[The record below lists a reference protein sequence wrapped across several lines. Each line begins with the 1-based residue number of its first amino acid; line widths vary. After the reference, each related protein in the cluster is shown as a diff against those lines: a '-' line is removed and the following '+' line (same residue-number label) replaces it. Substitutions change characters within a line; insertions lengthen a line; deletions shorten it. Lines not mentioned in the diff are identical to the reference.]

1 MATIVDVAKRAGV
14 STATVSRVLNGSA
27 NVSDKTKQ
35 RIMAAIEELNY
46 NPNALGRNLRRMRTG
61 LVLVVLP
68 SISNS
73 FFSQVVK
80 GMEQTGAAQSYTTMI
95 CTTRSNPDRER
106 MFLNLVPSHQADG
119 VILMSSCLPAA
130 ELQTF
135 CTQYPVVQCSE
146 CNPEVDTPLV
156 SIDNEQAGYDA
167 AQHLLQLG
175 HRHIGVIAARGTHS
189 SDLRLEGCRRAL
201 AEYGIADCPTAYG
214 NFTYQSG
221 YDAAQQLLQEH
232 SQLTA
237 VFAVSDVMACAA
249 VRAAQDLGRRVPE
262 TFSVIGCD
270 NIMLSYIVRPSLTT
284 IAQPR
289 YQLGSTAMQQ
299 LIAQIE
305 NETQSSHNCIFM
317 EHTIIGRES
326 TAAIL

>member
-27 NVSDKTKQ
+27 NVSDKTKE

-61 LVLVVLP
+61 LVLVILP

-106 MFLNLVPSHQADG
+106 MFLNLVRNRQADG
-119 VILMSSCLPAA
+119 VILISSCLSAE
-130 ELQTF
+130 ELQSF
-135 CTQYPVVQCSE
+135 CLQYPVVQCSE
-146 CNPEVDTPLV
+146 FIPGVDTPLV
-156 SIDNEQAGYDA
+156 SIDNEHAGYDA
-167 AQHLLQLG
+167 AQHLLKLG

-189 SDLRLEGCRRAL
+189 SDLRLTGCRRAL

-221 YDAAQQLLQEH
+221 YGAAQQLLQEH
-232 SQLTA
+232 PQLTA
-237 VFAVSDVMACAA
+237 IFAVSDVMACAA
-249 VRAAQDLGRRVPE
+249 MRAGQDLEHRVPE
-262 TFSVIGCD
+262 TLSVIGFD
-270 NIMLSYIVRPSLTT
+270 NITMSYVVRPSLTT

-289 YQLGSTAMQQ
+289 YELGSAAMQQ
-299 LIAQIE
+299 LIVQIE
-305 NETQSSHNCIFM
+305 NGKQSHNCICM
-317 EHTIIGRES
+317 EHTIIKRES

>member
-1 MATIVDVAKRAGV
+1 MATIVDVAKCAGV

-35 RIMAAIEELNY
+35 KIMAAIEELNY

-61 LVLVVLP
+61 LVLVILP

-80 GMEQTGAAQSYTTMI
+80 GMEQTGEAQSYTTMI

-106 MFLNLVPSHQADG
+106 MFLSLVPGHQADG
-119 VILMSSCLPAA
+119 VILISSCLPTE
-130 ELQTF
+130 ELQAF
-135 CTQYPVVQCSE
+135 CAQYPTVQCSE
-146 CNPEVDTPLV
+146 FIPGIDTPSV
-156 SIDNEQAGYDA
+156 SIDNERAGYDA

-201 AEYGIADCPTAYG
+201 AEYGIVDCPAAYG

-221 YDAAQQLLQEH
+221 YDAAQQLLQAH
-232 SQLTA
+232 PQLTA
-237 VFAVSDVMACAA
+237 IFAVSDVMACAA
-249 VRAAQDLGRRVPE
+249 MRAAQDFGRQVPE
-262 TFSVIGCD
+262 TLSVIGCD
-270 NIMLSYIVRPSLTT
+270 NITMSYVVRPALTT

-289 YQLGSTAMQQ
+289 YALGSAAMQQ

-305 NETQSSHNCIFM
+305 NGKQSHNCIRM
-317 EHTIIGRES
+317 EHTIIKRES
-326 TAAIL
+326 TSAII

>member
-1 MATIVDVAKRAGV
+1 MATIVDVAKQAGV

-27 NVSDKTKQ
+27 NVSDKTKK
-35 RIMAAIEELNY
+35 RILEAIEELHY

-95 CTTRSNPDRER
+95 CTTRSKSERER
-106 MFLNLVPSHQADG
+106 MFLNLVCNRQADG
-119 VILMSSCLPAA
+119 VILISSCLPAE
-130 ELQTF
+130 ELQAF
-135 CTQYPVVQCSE
+135 GTQYPAVQCSE
-146 CNPEVDTPLV
+146 FIPGVDISAV

-167 AQHLLQLG
+167 AQHLLDLG

-201 AEYGIADCPTAYG
+201 TEYGADDCPVAYG

-221 YDAAQQLLQEH
+221 YDAAQQLLHQFP
-232 SQLTA
+232 QLTA
-237 VFAVSDVMACAA
+237 LFAVSDVMACAA
-249 VRAAQDLGRRVPE
+249 MRAAQDSGRDVPD
-262 TFSVIGCD
+262 SLSIIGCD
-270 NIMLSYIVRPSLTT
+270 NIMMSYVVRPSLTT

-289 YQLGSTAMQQ
+289 YNLGCAAMQQ
-299 LIAQIE
+299 LIEQIE
-305 NETQSSHNCIFM
+305 HEQHSHNSICM
-317 EHTIIGRES
+317 EHTIIKRES
-326 TAAIL
+326 PAVIS

>member
-27 NVSDKTKQ
+27 NVSDKTKE

-61 LVLVVLP
+61 LVLVMLP

-80 GMEQTGAAQSYTTMI
+80 GMEQTGAAQSYTTML

-106 MFLNLVPSHQADG
+106 MFLNLVRNRQADG
-119 VILMSSCLPAA
+119 VILISSCLPAE
-130 ELQTF
+130 ELQSF
-135 CTQYPVVQCSE
+135 CSQYPVVQCSE
-146 CNPEVDTPLV
+146 FIPGVDTPVV

-167 AQHLLQLG
+167 AQYLLKLG
-175 HRHIGVIAARGTHS
+175 HRHIGMIAARGTHS
-189 SDLRLEGCRRAL
+189 SDLRLTGCRRAL
-201 AEYGIADCPTAYG
+201 AEYGIADCPTVYG

-221 YDAAQQLLQEH
+221 YDAAQQLLQE
-232 SQLTA
+232 QPNLTA
-237 VFAVSDVMACAA
+237 LFAVSDVMACAA
-249 VRAAQDLGRRVPE
+249 IRAAQDLGRRVPE

-270 NIMLSYIVRPSLTT
+270 NIMLSYIVHPSLTT

-289 YQLGSTAMQQ
+289 YQLGSAAMQQ

-305 NETQSSHNCIFM
+305 NETQESHNCIFM